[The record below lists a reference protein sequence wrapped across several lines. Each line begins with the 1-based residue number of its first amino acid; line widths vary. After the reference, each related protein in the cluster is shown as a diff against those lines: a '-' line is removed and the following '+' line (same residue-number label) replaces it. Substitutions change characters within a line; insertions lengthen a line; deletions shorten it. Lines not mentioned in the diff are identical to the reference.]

1 MHLRVPQRG
10 DKKTLAETVARN
22 AKEGLALHKLRRAS
36 DLTTRSKALQEIQ
49 DALELDDAP
58 LRIECYDVS
67 NLQGTHV
74 VASMVVFEDGLARK
88 SEYRRFSI
96 KGYDGTDDVS
106 AIREV
111 ITRRFRRYLEER
123 EESGELDTLGDPEA
137 REDQDPDQDQ
147 AERLV
152 VTPQRKFAYPPNLVV
167 VDGGAPQVAAAAAAL
182 ADLGIDD
189 VSVCGL
195 AKRLEEVWLP
205 GQEYPVIMSRSSE
218 GLYLLQRV
226 RDEAHRF
233 AITYHRAKRGKAATT
248 SVLDSVPGLGPARRA
263 ALLKAFGSVK
273 AVSAATPDEIAAAV
287 PGIGPKLAETVVAA
301 LHSVSRDNG
310 VSRDNSASRDS
321 STSGRQGTGYG
332 GVGSMTENAGE
343 RVTPG
348 TPDIV
353 IITGMSGAGRSTA
366 AKSLEDLGWFVV
378 DNLPPALLP
387 TMLDLADRAS
397 LAGIAAIVDVRSRA
411 FSTDLK
417 SAISSLGA
425 RGVAPHVLFLE
436 ASDAVLVQRFENV
449 RRPHPMQG
457 AGTILD
463 GITAERELLREI
475 RGDSDIVLDTS
486 SLNVHELRSRMH
498 GYFGGDSVTG
508 LRLNIVSFGY
518 KYGLPVD
525 ADLVADCRF
534 LPNPHWVPE
543 LRPLSGLDA
552 SVRDYVLGQPAA
564 SAFLAAYLAVLEVS
578 LAGFERE
585 GKRYVTLAVGC
596 TGGKHRSVAM
606 AEQLA
611 ARLAGR
617 DVTVS
622 HRDLGRE

>member
-1 MHLRVPQRG
+1 
-10 DKKTLAETVARN
+10 
-22 AKEGLALHKLRRAS
+22 
-36 DLTTRSKALQEIQ
+36 
-49 DALELDDAP
+49 
-58 LRIECYDVS
+58 
-67 NLQGTHV
+67 
-74 VASMVVFEDGLARK
+74 
-88 SEYRRFSI
+88 
-96 KGYDGTDDVS
+96 
-106 AIREV
+106 
-111 ITRRFRRYLEER
+111 
-123 EESGELDTLGDPEA
+123 
-137 REDQDPDQDQ
+137 
-147 AERLV
+147 
-152 VTPQRKFAYPPNLVV
+152 
-167 VDGGAPQVAAAAAAL
+167 
-182 ADLGIDD
+182 
-189 VSVCGL
+189 
-195 AKRLEEVWLP
+195 
-205 GQEYPVIMSRSSE
+205 
-218 GLYLLQRV
+218 
-226 RDEAHRF
+226 
-233 AITYHRAKRGKAATT
+233 
-248 SVLDSVPGLGPARRA
+248 
-263 ALLKAFGSVK
+263 
-273 AVSAATPDEIAAAV
+273 
-287 PGIGPKLAETVVAA
+287 
-301 LHSVSRDNG
+301 
-310 VSRDNSASRDS
+310 
-321 STSGRQGTGYG
+321 
-332 GVGSMTENAGE
+332 MTENAGE
-343 RVTPG
+343 RVVPG
-348 TPDIV
+348 IPDIV

-397 LAGIAAIVDVRSRA
+397 LAGVAAIVDVRSRA

-425 RGVAPHVLFLE
+425 RGVSPHVLFLE

-463 GITAERELLREI
+463 GIKAERELLREI
-475 RGDSDIVLDTS
+475 RGDADIVLDTAA
-486 SLNVHELRSRMH
+486 LNVHELRSRMH

-552 SVRDYVLGQPAA
+552 SVRDYVLAQPSA

-578 LAGFERE
+578 LGGFERE
-585 GKRYVTLAVGC
+585 GKRYVTLAIGC

-611 ARLAGR
+611 ARLVGR

>member
-1 MHLRVPQRG
+1 
-10 DKKTLAETVARN
+10 
-22 AKEGLALHKLRRAS
+22 
-36 DLTTRSKALQEIQ
+36 
-49 DALELDDAP
+49 
-58 LRIECYDVS
+58 
-67 NLQGTHV
+67 
-74 VASMVVFEDGLARK
+74 
-88 SEYRRFSI
+88 
-96 KGYDGTDDVS
+96 
-106 AIREV
+106 
-111 ITRRFRRYLEER
+111 
-123 EESGELDTLGDPEA
+123 
-137 REDQDPDQDQ
+137 
-147 AERLV
+147 
-152 VTPQRKFAYPPNLVV
+152 
-167 VDGGAPQVAAAAAAL
+167 
-182 ADLGIDD
+182 
-189 VSVCGL
+189 
-195 AKRLEEVWLP
+195 
-205 GQEYPVIMSRSSE
+205 
-218 GLYLLQRV
+218 
-226 RDEAHRF
+226 
-233 AITYHRAKRGKAATT
+233 
-248 SVLDSVPGLGPARRA
+248 
-263 ALLKAFGSVK
+263 
-273 AVSAATPDEIAAAV
+273 
-287 PGIGPKLAETVVAA
+287 
-301 LHSVSRDNG
+301 
-310 VSRDNSASRDS
+310 
-321 STSGRQGTGYG
+321 
-332 GVGSMTENAGE
+332 MTENAGE
-343 RVTPG
+343 RTAPG
-348 TPDIV
+348 PPDIV

-425 RGVAPHVLFLE
+425 RGVSPHVVFLE
-436 ASDAVLVQRFENV
+436 ASDPVLVQRFENV

-463 GITAERELLREI
+463 GIKAERELLREI
-475 RGDSDIVLDTS
+475 RGDSDIVLDTA
-486 SLNVHELRSRMH
+486 SLNVHELRSRIH
-498 GYFGGDSVTG
+498 GYFGGDSVTR

-543 LRPLSGLDA
+543 LRPLSGLDEP
-552 SVRDYVLGQPAA
+552 VRDYVLGRPGA

-578 LAGFERE
+578 LPGFERE